1 MGNPRNILDENTADC
16 VLEAFEK
23 IRGVGGFSEAEAL
36 QVLDWAGETVFQ
48 NAFLD
53 NVKMGKIG
61 LDLTD
66 DGDVIFVPI
75 TPPTLH

>member
-1 MGNPRNILDENTADC
+1 
-16 VLEAFEK
+16 
-23 IRGVGGFSEAEAL
+23 
-36 QVLDWAGETVFQ
+36 
-48 NAFLD
+48 LD

-66 DGDVIFVPI
+66 DGDVIFIPI